1 MPASSETTP
10 LLGAPPASVSL
21 SASEAVRLNF
31 SRLGV
36 AIGLSHAA
44 VATSLTLG
52 TVVLGLQLGDAAAGT
67 DRAAHAIGA
76 MVLASA
82 TLLLIGAKRTMSLA
96 VAVNCVVIGCHV
108 AGWELL
114 RGAWSRGA
122 AASASGS
129 PAAWA
134 TVLASA
140 VLEGLGAAWLWTA
153 QGAYLG
159 ASAAAVA
166 ACELRKPSASASCS
180 SINGEGRARSVSTAE
195 QRASTKATF
204 ARATAELSGSFGLWY
219 LGLETMLRF
228 LVSVV
233 MRTVRAVLPPG
244 DSGTSK
250 AGVVPAY
257 AMLGGLSIA
266 ATAMLQTCVMSDAE
280 LRALS
285 AGGGGGGGGGGGA
298 VAAGSL
304 RAAQTTTTTAAAAP
318 PSLPPRQPGQWRELQ
333 ASLAAATRLL
343 LRRDGRL
350 LGLLPFQIVFGIL
363 TAVQTAYM
371 NATLARNAVGVDNL
385 GYLSA
390 ILVGSAALLSIPL
403 GALGARRGKRV
414 VMLGGFLLCAA
425 EALLL
430 LGVPQQR
437 WVDAGWAALVPLFI
451 MHGACRA
458 VYETTNKAVIADTFQ
473 GGTTRAA
480 AFSVTIFFGGGATAI
495 ALFVIKGDNLE
506 AMLIASV
513 AFTVVAVFTMDAR
526 TATMTRRST
535 VAGADFDFDGRLIE
549 SDSDSGATTAGGWR

>member
-1 MPASSETTP
+1 
-10 LLGAPPASVSL
+10 
-21 SASEAVRLNF
+21 
-31 SRLGV
+31 
-36 AIGLSHAA
+36 
-44 VATSLTLG
+44 
-52 TVVLGLQLGDAAAGT
+52 
-67 DRAAHAIGA
+67 
-76 MVLASA
+76 
-82 TLLLIGAKRTMSLA
+82 
-96 VAVNCVVIGCHV
+96 
-108 AGWELL
+108 
-114 RGAWSRGA
+114 
-122 AASASGS
+122 
-129 PAAWA
+129 
-134 TVLASA
+134 
-140 VLEGLGAAWLWTA
+140 
-153 QGAYLG
+153 
-159 ASAAAVA
+159 
-166 ACELRKPSASASCS
+166 
-180 SINGEGRARSVSTAE
+180 
-195 QRASTKATF
+195 
-204 ARATAELSGSFGLWY
+204 
-219 LGLETMLRF
+219 
-228 LVSVV
+228 

-250 AGVVPAY
+250 VGVVPAY
-257 AMLGGLSIA
+257 AMLGGLAIA
-266 ATAMLQTCVMSDAE
+266 ATAVLQTCVMSDAE
-280 LRALS
+280 LRSLS
-285 AGGGGGGGGGGGA
+285 AGGGGGGA
-298 VAAGSL
+298 VAAAGSL
-304 RAAQTTTTTAAAAP
+304 RAAQTTTTTTP
-318 PSLPPRQPGQWRELQ
+318 LPLPPRQPGQWRELK

-363 TAVQTAYM
+363 TAVQTEYM

-451 MHGACRA
+451 MHGTCRA
-458 VYETTNKAVIADTFQ
+458 VYETTNKAVIADSFQ

-495 ALFVIKGDNLE
+495 ALFVIKGDNIE

-513 AFTVVAVFTMDAR
+513 ALTVVAVFTMDAR

-549 SDSDSGATTAGGWR
+549 SDSDSGVPSGATAGGGYFV